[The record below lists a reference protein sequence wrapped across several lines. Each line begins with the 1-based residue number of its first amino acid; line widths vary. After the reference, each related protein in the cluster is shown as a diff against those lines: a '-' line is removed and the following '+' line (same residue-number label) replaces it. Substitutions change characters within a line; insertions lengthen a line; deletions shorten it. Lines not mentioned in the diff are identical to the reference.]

1 VGNGHQVPS
10 QPLTLENLIM
20 LLASLKTRI
29 ARAAGAIPRTLPR
42 SADASEVVELLF
54 AEGLVLAALE
64 KWASARPDYQPMGP
78 PSIPYFPT
86 AADIHLAKQCSQ
98 LAALG
103 QPHLVHDAAE
113 HDQRIE
119 KLFALYQA
127 SGESCESIET
137 ALTEVG
143 TALAAFLDS
152 GKRIPAWAANR
163 AVLASSTTKGTP

>member
-1 VGNGHQVPS
+1 
-10 QPLTLENLIM
+10 M

-29 ARAAGAIPRTLPR
+29 ARAAGAIPRALPLTA
-42 SADASEVVELLF
+42 ADATQVVELLF